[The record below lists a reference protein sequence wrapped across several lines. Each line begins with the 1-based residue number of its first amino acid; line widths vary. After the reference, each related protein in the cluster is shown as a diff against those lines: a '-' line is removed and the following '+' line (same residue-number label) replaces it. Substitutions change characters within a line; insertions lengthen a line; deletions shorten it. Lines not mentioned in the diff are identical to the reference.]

1 MEIANVKGQVDFGII
16 TIREDEFEAVLDRFP
31 EDLGIVSGRR
41 QYNLRRI
48 APGDPYTIAIV
59 RCAIQANSEAQQVA
73 NALLDDLRPRWL
85 LVVGIAGGAPASEFT
100 LGDVVVATE
109 VCDFNVGAVLK
120 DGSHEYALHGWM
132 SHPEVAKLAANLPAM
147 RTQLGAW
154 NSRESVH
161 CSRPA
166 IQVLPALLYGNADW
180 KKRLKKILEHHAAER
195 RQKPRVTT
203 GAIACSDLV
212 MKDAELFQVCLKFA
226 RQVIAVEMESA
237 GVHKA
242 AQERHVPFMSIRA
255 LSDIVGFS
263 RDPKWTA
270 YACHTAAAFTRA
282 FLLTRPIEPRHPSQ
296 YDLAAGTGDPDVS
309 ALLEILGARNW
320 HSSINVEDSVRAQ
333 LAQTQSS
340 LKFMGFGFHRYVLY
354 DENSSDRPL
363 TAAIERCHDIGAPES
378 IPVKILVMNPFS
390 PRIEEYSDEALS
402 PGRGKLVQIRILDT
416 LKYIEGFRE
425 RGFNVQVRFYPDS
438 LAAKAS
444 FRMYIANDKTAYV
457 SYYKARYG
465 HASDDGHFSEVQIE
479 RGKSDGFFL
488 PFHSLFNYLWDVGEI
503 ADSGSLYF
511 PLKTSELTSRSSG
524 WLRKNLEVVCHPRPL
539 DLEKAVVAAVA
550 GKDSMA
556 AIVDVA
562 SRDDVN
568 LIVPLVV
575 KVPTEQ
581 DDWRVRLTTLH
592 TLRKVLTARGI
603 DAHVTP
609 PIVLDDDKGI
619 WRSTNSD
626 WQEQLR
632 DAAQS
637 PCVGCHFYIHAIRCK
652 VAKLLGITRVI
663 EGARER
669 HGVDIK
675 LNQTAAALDHFVEF
689 AKATYGVRLQFP
701 LRYEVDD
708 EAVWRRLEGIERS
721 QIRDLP
727 CIFSGKGTV
736 TELPGELRNRLRE
749 YTEDVASNNYKR
761 AAENE

>member
-1 MEIANVKGQVDFGII
+1 METSKVKGQVDFGII

-48 APGDPYTIAIV
+48 AAEDPYTVAIV
-59 RCAIQANSEAQQVA
+59 RCAVQANSEAQQVA

-132 SHPEVAKLAANLPAM
+132 SHPEVAKVAANLPAM
-147 RTQLGAW
+147 RTQLGTW

-161 CSRPA
+161 CPRPR
-166 IQVLPALLYGNADW
+166 IKISPGLLYGNAEW
-180 KKRLKKILEHHAAER
+180 KKRLKNILERHVAER
-195 RQKPRVTT
+195 RQRPRVTA

-212 MKDAELFQVCLKFA
+212 MKDTELFQICLKFA

-242 AQERHVPFMSIRA
+242 AQERHVPFMSIRG

-282 FLLTRPIEPRHPSQ
+282 FLLTRPIPQPLIASDQ
-296 YDLAAGTGDPDVS
+296 NPGTGDPDVS
-309 ALLEILGARNW
+309 TLLEIIGARNW
-320 HSSINVEDSVRAQ
+320 HASIHAEDSVRVQ

-354 DENSSDRPL
+354 DELSGDRAL
-363 TAAIERCHDIGAPES
+363 TAAIERCHDIGAAES

-402 PGRGKLVQIRILDT
+402 PGRGKLVQIRILET

-425 RGFNVQVRFYPDS
+425 RGFNVQMRFYPDS

-465 HASDDGHFSEVQIE
+465 HTSDDGQFSEVQIE
-479 RGKSDGFFL
+479 RGTSDGFFL
-488 PFHSLFNYLWDVGEI
+488 PFHSLFNYLWDAGEI
-503 ADSGSLYF
+503 ASTGSLYF
-511 PLKTSELTSRSSG
+511 PLKTSELTTRSSA
-524 WLRKNLEVVCHPRPL
+524 WLRKNLEVVYHPRLL
-539 DLEKAVVAAVA
+539 DLERAVVAAVA

-556 AIVDVA
+556 AIVEAA

-568 LIVPLVV
+568 LIIPLIV

-581 DDWRVRLTTLH
+581 EDWRVRLSTLH
-592 TLRKVLTARGI
+592 ALRKALTARGV
-603 DAHVTP
+603 DAYVAP
-609 PIVLDDDKGI
+609 PIVLDDDKGV

-626 WQEQLR
+626 WQEHLR

-652 VAKLLGITRVI
+652 VAKLLGVTRVV

-669 HGVDIK
+669 HGTDIK
-675 LNQTAAALDHFVEF
+675 FNQTAGALDHFIEF
-689 AKATYGVRLQFP
+689 AKTTYGVDLQFP
-701 LRYEVDD
+701 LRYEADD
-708 EAVWRRLEGIERS
+708 EAVWRRLEGIGRS
-721 QIRDLP
+721 QIRDLT
-727 CIFSGKGTV
+727 CIFSGKGTAKEFAHEV
-736 TELPGELRNRLRE
+736 TNRLRQ
-749 YTEDVASNNYKR
+749 YTEDVVSNHYKR
-761 AAENE
+761 VVEGE